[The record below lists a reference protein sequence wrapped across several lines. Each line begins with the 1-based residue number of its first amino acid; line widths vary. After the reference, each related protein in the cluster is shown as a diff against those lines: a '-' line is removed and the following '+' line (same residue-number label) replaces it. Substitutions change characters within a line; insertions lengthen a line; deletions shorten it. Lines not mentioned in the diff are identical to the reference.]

1 MCFEAQTTQWQKFSN
16 LFDGE
21 EESLTPKSSNN
32 WEWCYWHEDKISVP
46 KEWIK
51 QTVSDFGSFF
61 EKKMI
66 MSMNSWQWEWKYWYS
81 FLLSTEIHQW
91 FRLLIESKLTQWN
104 INKHI
109 FITTK
114 IMNKKFM
121 FWLLWMK
128 IDEKIIKRWEKM
140 KMISSIEII
149 KLWFQKMMKWM
160 IWWVENENKLKK
172 EIKN

>member
-1 MCFEAQTTQWQKFSN
+1 MVKKSHIFQTHQTIENDSIDMNVKLQCQKNESN
-16 LFDGE
+16 RLY
-21 EESLTPKSSNN
+21 LILVHSSKN
-32 WEWCYWHEDKISVP
+32 KLITS
-46 KEWIK
+46 
-51 QTVSDFGSFF
+51 TSR
-61 EKKMI
+61 
-66 MSMNSWQWEWKYWYS
+66 WQWEWKYWYS

-114 IMNKKFM
+114 MNKKFM

-128 IDEKIIKRWEKM
+128 VDEKIIKWWEKM

-149 KLWFQKMMKWM
+149 RLWFQKMIKWM
-160 IWWVENENKLKK
+160 IWWVENENKLEK
-172 EIKN
+172 